1 MRNHGVVVMDT
12 SLSEALMR
20 IETLEMTCKM
30 IVTAKASRIELNKL
44 SKETIKEFLE
54 DSKYKPR
61 TKRV

>member
-1 MRNHGVVVMDT
+1 
-12 SLSEALMR
+12 
-20 IETLEMTCKM
+20 
-30 IVTAKASRIELNKL
+30 VTAKASRIELNKL